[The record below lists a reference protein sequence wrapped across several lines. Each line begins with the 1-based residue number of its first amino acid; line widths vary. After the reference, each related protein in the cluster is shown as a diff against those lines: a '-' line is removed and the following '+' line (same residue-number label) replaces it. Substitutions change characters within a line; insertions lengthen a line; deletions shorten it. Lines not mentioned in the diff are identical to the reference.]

1 MASEII
7 ELRAKWPLGDALG
20 QGGFG
25 RVYETIA
32 VDGTRAVI
40 KLVPKAP
47 GASRELLFEPISGL
61 PNIVPILDSG
71 EWRDYYVLVM
81 PRAEKSLRQYLVES
95 GGTLASSE
103 VIRILS
109 DVAEALAS
117 LRHDVVHRDLKP
129 ENILLYQGHWCLA
142 DFGIA
147 RYAEATTSPDT
158 RKYSFTY
165 PYASPEQ
172 WRFERA
178 TPAADVYAFGVLAF
192 ELLQGHRPFPGPDFR
207 EQHLNQPP
215 PPLIGCQPAI
225 ATLVTECL
233 FKPPQARP
241 TPANILARLQA
252 SQRPSSSAAAK
263 LQAANQKIVD
273 SHAREGA
280 AMYAQ
285 NSTEERRSALA
296 VAAGQSLETILDRLV
311 ENIRDYASAAS
322 VTRAPNLRV
331 RLGQGELTV
340 DAVRPA
346 PDGCLAASGRPP
358 AFDVVAYTII
368 TVRQPRD
375 EFDYEGRSHSL
386 WFCDAYDEGVYR
398 WFETAFMVQ
407 ALIPKRGLL
416 DPFALPPTDEG
427 AALAFAPIISSR
439 QIAWQP
445 LPFDQGEEEQFI
457 ERWLAWLADAAS
469 GSLRHPRSMPE
480 DSGGRFRKSS

>member
-1 MASEII
+1 MAREII
-7 ELRAKWPLGDALG
+7 ELRTKWPLGNPLG

-25 RVYETIA
+25 RVYETVA
-32 VDGTRAVI
+32 EDGSPAVI

-61 PNIVPILDSG
+61 PNIVPILDFG
-71 EWRDYYVLVM
+71 EWRDSYLLVM
-81 PRAEKSLRQYLVES
+81 PRAEKSLRQQLIAS
-95 GGTLASSE
+95 GGTLPSGEALA
-103 VIRILS
+103 ILS

-117 LRHDVVHRDLKP
+117 LQHDVVHRDLKP

-158 RKYSFTY
+158 HKYSFTA

-192 ELLQGHRPFPGPDFR
+192 ELLQGHRPFAGPDFR
-207 EQHLNQPP
+207 EQHLNQPA
-215 PPLIGCQPAI
+215 PPLVGCQPAI

-233 FKPPQARP
+233 YKPPQARP

-252 SQRPSSSAAAK
+252 SQRPSSSAAAR

-273 SHAREGA
+273 DHSKEGA
-280 AMYAQ
+280 AMSAQ

-296 VAAGQSLETILDRLV
+296 GVARQSLEAILDRLV
-311 ENIRDYASAAS
+311 EDIRDNASSAA
-322 VTRAPNLRV
+322 VTRAPHLQV
-331 RLGQGELTV
+331 RLGKGELTV
-340 DAVRPA
+340 DVVRSA
-346 PDGCLAASGRPP
+346 PPGCLAAIGRPP
-358 AFDVVAYTII
+358 VFDVVAYTTI

-375 EFDYEGRSHSL
+375 ERAYEGRSHSL

-398 WFETAFMVQ
+398 WFEMAFMVQ
-407 ALIPKRGLL
+407 ALIPERGRL
-416 DPFALPPTDEG
+416 DPFALSPTDEE
-427 AALAFAPIISSR
+427 AALAFAPIISTR

-457 ERWLAWLADAAS
+457 ERWLAYLADAAS

-480 DSGGRFRKSS
+480 ESGGRYRKSS

>member
-1 MASEII
+1 MATEII
-7 ELRAKWPLGDALG
+7 ELRARWPLGDALR

-25 RVYETIA
+25 RVYETVA
-32 VDGTRAVI
+32 EDGSLAVI

-81 PRAEKSLRQYLVES
+81 PRAEKSLRRHIIES
-95 GGTLASSE
+95 GGTLPSGE
-103 VIRILS
+103 VLDILS

-117 LRHDVVHRDLKP
+117 LQHDVVHRDLKP
-129 ENILLYQGHWCLA
+129 ENILLYQGRWCLA

-158 RKYSFTY
+158 RKHSFTR

-192 ELLQGHRPFPGPDFR
+192 ELLQGHWPFPGPDFR
-207 EQHLNQPP
+207 EQHLNQPS
-215 PPLIGCQPAI
+215 PPLVGCPPAL

-252 SQRPSSSAAAK
+252 SQRPSSSAAAR

-273 SHAREGA
+273 GQAKEGA
-280 AMYAQ
+280 AMSAQ
-285 NSTEERRSALA
+285 SSTEERRSALA
-296 VAAGQSLETILDRLV
+296 VVAGQSLETILDRLV
-311 ENIRDYASAAS
+311 EDIRDNASAAA

-331 RLGQGELTV
+331 RLGQGELSV
-340 DAVRPA
+340 NAVKPA
-346 PDGCLAASGRPP
+346 PSGCLVGIGRPP
-358 AFDVVAYTII
+358 AFDVIAYTAI

-375 EFDYEGRSHSL
+375 EFAYEGRSHSL
-386 WFCDAYDEGVYR
+386 WYCDAYDEGIYR

-407 ALIPKRGLL
+407 ALIPERGRL
-416 DPFALPPTDEG
+416 DPFALPPTDEE
-427 AALAFAPIISSR
+427 AALAFAPILATR

-457 ERWLAWLADAAS
+457 ERWIAWLADAAN
-469 GSLRHPRSMPE
+469 GTLRHPRSMPE
-480 DSGGRFRKSS
+480 DSGGRYRKSS